1 MANIMNVDYEAIP
14 AIARQ
19 VRSYAQDLNIQMLDI
34 YNNISEMH
42 NSWYGIRYNTLA
54 KDFNNIMPEIN
65 DLLDL
70 VVTEI
75 PYTLET
81 IANNYA
87 LVDRGSKVTSAE
99 KTPAKRVTSL
109 AMPNDVGMRFLTNEV
124 TSVKSKVATNFT
136 SAKEIMNMIETTY
149 NRVEWRSEAAEAFK
163 MRFTKLKNNIVNA
176 FDNLELQFIKLMTQ
190 TLEDIQATENANTVQ

>member
-1 MANIMNVDYEAIP
+1 MPNIMNVDYEAIP

-19 VRSYAQDLNIQMLDI
+19 VRIHAQDLNTQMLEI
-34 YNNISEMH
+34 YSNISEMH
-42 NSWYGIRYNTLA
+42 NSWYGIRYNTLV

-65 DLLDL
+65 NLLDL

-99 KTPAKRVTSL
+99 KTTSRKL
-109 AMPNDVGMRFLTNEV
+109 STLVMPNDIGMKFLTNEV
-124 TSVKSKVATNFT
+124 TSTKTKVSTNFKN
-136 SAKEIMNMIETTY
+136 AKEIMNSIENIY
-149 NRVEWRSEAAEAFK
+149 NRIQWQSEASEAFRS
-163 MRFTKLKNNIVNA
+163 RFTKLKNNIVNA
-176 FDNLELQFIKLMTQ
+176 FDNLEVQFIKLMTQ
-190 TLEDIQATENANTVQ
+190 TVEDIQATENANTVQ